1 LTYIEDFKNA
11 YHELLGKKY
20 FPCIYVKNETE
31 SNLNQNNNYE
41 NDEID
46 KERIKNITNNL
57 NFPLVTVL
65 NNFNF
70 TECQTILENIIR
82 EIDKE
87 ANDDF
92 PYSLQYKRENKLNIW
107 LKYFSK
113 IYFSNLLLLICII
126 VI

>member
-70 TECQTILENIIR
+70 TELENIIR